1 MKWTKYRKM
10 AYKFLMFYSIVYYMI
25 LGTITLSN
33 GAKGYNKELYLLYI
47 FTYLGYLCQLLSL
60 INSIEVDEEED
71 IIELED
77 EKV

>member
-1 MKWTKYRKM
+1 M